1 MKYFAIKPVAVFAA
15 LVLGS
20 AAHAATY
27 DYTAHYDYVRKPSLP
42 DAAIDAQLQA
52 DTASCDSAIG
62 VQRATPSAGYRNC
75 MLQHGWKYSFVTRQA
90 VQATRASNDPYFS
103 SNAKV
108 APGHFIDHDNGMDCQ
123 NTGGAEVCDPPNG
136 TVHYFDPDQNLPC
149 TRTGA
154 MSICSNM

>member
-1 MKYFAIKPVAVFAA
+1 MAHTELRRGAA
-15 LVLGS
+15 RLVVL
-20 AAHAATY
+20 T
-27 DYTAHYDYVRKPSLP
+27 V
-42 DAAIDAQLQA
+42 IVVCAQ
-52 DTASCDSAIG
+52 
-62 VQRATPSAGYRNC
+62 
-75 MLQHGWKYSFVTRQA
+75 LQHGWKFSSLTR
-90 VQATRASNDPYFS
+90 TRAPAAPADPYFS

-154 MSICSNM
+154 MSVCSNL